1 MAHEMLLPSL
11 NKADLSHD
19 ATEIV
24 PSVAALGSKY
34 IFRPANSFLPSSH
47 SLN

>member
-11 NKADLSHD
+11 NKADFSHD

-24 PSVAALGSKY
+24 PSVATLGSEC
-34 IFRPANSFLPSSH
+34 IF
-47 SLN
+47 